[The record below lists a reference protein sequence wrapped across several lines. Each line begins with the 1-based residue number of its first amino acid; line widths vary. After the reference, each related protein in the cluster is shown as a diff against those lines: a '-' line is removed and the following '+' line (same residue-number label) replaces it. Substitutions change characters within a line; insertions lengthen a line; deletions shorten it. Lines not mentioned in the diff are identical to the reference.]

1 MTGSWYLHII
11 AAQLA
16 DKVIAIEELN
26 DFPEDIRQKI
36 YLLSGINNN
45 Q

>member
-1 MTGSWYLHII
+1 MSGSRYLPII

-16 DKVIAIEELN
+16 DKVIAVEELN
-26 DFPEDIRQKI
+26 DFPEDIRERI
-36 YLLSGINNN
+36 IFMSGINNT

>member
-16 DKVIAIEELN
+16 DEVIADEELN
-26 DFPEDIRQKI
+26 EFPEDIRQKI
-36 YLLSGINNN
+36 YLLSGMDNN